1 VRAAGGEDDG
11 CQDGTGTR
19 KEVGTRVGERART
32 VAETR
37 MGDGTRTGQAPS
49 LPGTMRE
56 ALSIMWIK
64 ITCGICIICIVCIT
78 CCGCVACI
86 IADLRVFLR

>member
-1 VRAAGGEDDG
+1 VRVAGGEDDG

-37 MGDGTRTGQAPS
+37 MGDGTGRWGKNEEGADRDQDGASPI
-49 LPGTMRE
+49 GVN
-56 ALSIMWIK
+56 LSQK
-64 ITCGICIICIVCIT
+64 Y
-78 CCGCVACI
+78 
-86 IADLRVFLR
+86 LNNRR